1 MSRWV
6 DVMAHHGGGGGPKV
20 TYETIFFHFLRRQ
33 LLMVDDY
40 AYARTDFRDDPNL
53 PLLEGE

>member
-6 DVMAHHGGGGGPKV
+6 DVKTRHGGGGGPKV
-20 TYETIFFHFLRRQ
+20 TYETIFFHLLRRQ

-40 AYARTDFRDDPNL
+40 AYAKSDFKDDPNL
-53 PLLEGE
+53 PL